1 MTSTIQP
8 GGTIG
13 VLGGGQLGRMLAFAA
28 RRMGYR
34 VHVLAPGRDNPA
46 GQVAEMA
53 IDAEY
58 LPKLVETFARGV
70 DVVTFEFENVP
81 AEAVEAAA
89 ASAPVHP
96 SAEVLRTTQDRGRE
110 KAFLRLGGMPAV
122 DFDEADTAEGC
133 RAAVEALG
141 TPAVVKSCGFGYDG
155 KGQAVARTADEAADA
170 WSAVGGGQVVVERWL
185 DLAMEVSV
193 VAARSAAGE
202 FVHYGVL
209 ENAHERHILDLTVTD
224 APLSAAQKRE
234 ALEIAHAVG
243 DGLNIVGTYCV
254 EFFVTGDDRLLVNE
268 IAPRPHNSGHLT
280 IEAAATSQF
289 EQQLRAVCGLPL
301 GSTEWHA
308 PAAMANLLGDLWAD
322 GVPAWDQAL
331 AVPGVTLHLYGKREP
346 RMGRKMGH
354 LTAVGGSREEAAERV
369 VEARRR
375 LAGHVVS

>member
-1 MTSTIQP
+1 MTSIIQP

-13 VLGGGQLGRMLAFAA
+13 ILGGGQLGRMLALAA

-96 SAEVLRTTQDRGRE
+96 SPEVLRTTQDRGRE
-110 KAFLRLGGMPAV
+110 KAFLRLGGMPVV

-141 TPAVVKSCGFGYDG
+141 APAVIKSRGFGYDG
-155 KGQAVARTADEAADA
+155 KGQAVAHSADEAEAA
-170 WSAVGGGQVVVERWL
+170 WQAVGGGPVVVEQWL

-193 VAARSAAGE
+193 VAARSADGE

-209 ENAHERHILDLTVTD
+209 ENVHESHILDLTVAE
-224 APLSAAQKRE
+224 APLSPAQVRE

-243 DGLNIVGTYCV
+243 DGLKIVGTYCV

-301 GSTEWHA
+301 GATDWHA

-322 GVPAWDQAL
+322 GTPAWDQAL

-346 RMGRKMGH
+346 RYGRKMGH
-354 LTAVGGSREEAAERV
+354 LTAVGGDRKEAARRAL
-369 VEARRR
+369 EARRR
-375 LAGHVVS
+375 LVGHVVS